1 MLYFWLKFIHVL
13 SSTILFGTGIG
24 TACTMLYG
32 HRTGNTQVIAATTR
46 YVVLADW
53 IFTGTS
59 GFLQPLTGLWMVYLA
74 GYAWSSLW
82 VMGSIIGYAIAALC
96 WFPVVYL
103 QIKMRDFAVE
113 AEENKTVLPPIYY
126 RYFKYWF
133 CLGWPAFI
141 SLIIVFYL
149 MTNKPVGF

>member
-1 MLYFWLKFIHVL
+1 MLYLLLKFVHVI

-24 TACTMLYG
+24 TACVMLYG
-32 HRTGNTQVIAATTR
+32 HQSRDVKLIAATTR

-53 IFTGTS
+53 VFTGTS
-59 GFLQPLTGLWMVYLA
+59 GLLQPITGFYLVYLA
-74 GYAWSSLW
+74 GFSWHAFWIW
-82 VMGSIIGYAIAALC
+82 GSIVGYLIAAFC

-103 QIKMRDFAVE
+103 QLKMRDFAAHASE
-113 AEENKTVLPPIYY
+113 AGTALPEIYY

-141 SLIIVFYL
+141 SLVLVFYL
-149 MTNKPVGF
+149 MTNKPL